1 MSRAWLDLGSNLER
15 DTSLRRAL
23 QLLGQHVVVVR
34 TSSVYESA
42 PVGFADQPN
51 FYNMCVEISTD
62 LLPDELRPLLR
73 SLEDEMGRVRGS
85 NKYGPRNIDMD
96 LVLHEVLQDEKLPH
110 PQVAREAFVL
120 LPLCELI
127 PDFVHP
133 LSGLTLQQM
142 LQDLGVAP
150 GTLKKVDLK

>member
-15 DTSLRRAL
+15 DASLRQAL
-23 QLLGQHVVVVR
+23 QLLSQHVEVVR

-73 SLEDEMGRVRGS
+73 RLEDEMGRVRGA

-96 LVLHEVLQDEKLPH
+96 LVLHEVHRDEKLPH
-110 PQVAREAFVL
+110 PQVASQAFVL
-120 LPLCELI
+120 LPLCELV

-150 GTLKKVDLK
+150 GALKKVDLK